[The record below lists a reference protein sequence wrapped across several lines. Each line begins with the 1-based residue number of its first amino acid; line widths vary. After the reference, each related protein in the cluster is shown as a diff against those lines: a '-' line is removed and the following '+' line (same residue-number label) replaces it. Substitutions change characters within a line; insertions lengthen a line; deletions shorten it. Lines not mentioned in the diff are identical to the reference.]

1 MTGFLNDSDVA
12 RVTCKPSVGPAPMTP
27 TTVARVFS
35 VCSTHTRAL
44 RASLCIFRQ
53 GGRDWLARALWAQS
67 LALKAV
73 GYPMVQQ
80 MYRAQRD
87 AALAEAD
94 RAPHPVAATGPAQ
107 TELSFLTDWDPNQKG
122 AVTGPNPQETCSIVG
137 GAEDAPP
144 VTSP

>member
-1 MTGFLNDSDVA
+1 MTGFPNDSEVC
-12 RVTCKPSVGPAPMTP
+12 RRTLQTHRGLAPMTP
-27 TTVARVFS
+27 TTVARIFS

-53 GGRDWLARALWAQS
+53 GGRDWLARALWAQA

-87 AALAEAD
+87 QALAEAD
-94 RAPHPVAATGPAQ
+94 RAPHPAPAPRPVQ
-107 TELSFLTDWDPNQKG
+107 VELAFLTSEDPSRSLFCP
-122 AVTGPNPQETCSIVG
+122 TTNPQETCSIVG

-144 VTSP
+144 VASP